1 MRQIHTMPKPIR
13 VRGQIGLKL
22 LLRHRLTD
30 RTEFHWEKKERKKN
44 SQWFV
49 RAHVAQNNTYIP

>member
-30 RTEFHWEKKERKKN
+30 RTEFHWEKKERKKK

-49 RAHVAQNNTYIP
+49 RAHVA